1 MNTDHDSIL
10 KNVKNSI
17 PSLGDPILVVVVPE
31 ASFPEVP
38 LAVGLKFMH
47 GL

>member
-1 MNTDHDSIL
+1 MNTSHDSIL
-10 KNVKNSI
+10 KKIKNSI
-17 PSLGDPILVVVVPE
+17 PSLGDPILVVVVLK
-31 ASFPEVP
+31 ASFPKVP